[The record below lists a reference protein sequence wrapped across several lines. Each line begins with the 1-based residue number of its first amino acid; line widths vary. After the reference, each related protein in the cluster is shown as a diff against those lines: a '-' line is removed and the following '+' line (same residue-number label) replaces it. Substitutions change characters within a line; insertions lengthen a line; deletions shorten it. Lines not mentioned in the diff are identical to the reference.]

1 MLSNDEIIEI
11 FKTSGALLEGHF
23 VLTSGLHSP
32 RYLQCA
38 AVLQYPWHCESLA
51 QQLAQEFAS
60 SDVGVVAS
68 PAVGGI
74 VLGQEVA
81 RSLGVRAVFAERQ
94 EGAMT
99 FRRGFAIEPGGR
111 VLVVEDVVTTGG
123 SVSEI
128 IAAVV
133 KAGGV
138 AVAVGALVDRSS
150 GDGSEEGPFDVPF
163 RALLSMEVPTYEP
176 DRCPLCDAGSPAV
189 KPGSRSL

>member
-1 MLSNDEIIEI
+1 MLSNEEITEI

-51 QQLAQEFAS
+51 HQLAQEFAA

-81 RSLGVRAVFAERQ
+81 RSLKVRAVFAERQ

-99 FRRGFAIEPGGR
+99 FRRGFVIEPGER

-128 IAAVV
+128 IAAVG

-138 AVAVGALVDRSS
+138 AVGVGALVDRSS
-150 GDGSEEGPFDVPF
+150 GDGSEDGLFDVPF

-176 DRCPLCDAGSPAV
+176 GRCPLCDAGSPAV